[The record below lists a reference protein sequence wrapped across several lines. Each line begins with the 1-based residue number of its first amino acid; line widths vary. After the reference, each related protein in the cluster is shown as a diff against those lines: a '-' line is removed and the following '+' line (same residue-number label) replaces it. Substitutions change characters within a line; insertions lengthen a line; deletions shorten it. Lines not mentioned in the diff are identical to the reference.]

1 MDYSISSAGAIVRP
15 SEKIKFNLFFISY
28 SRIISRSFKV
38 LKNEAI
44 IIERTT

>member
-1 MDYSISSAGAIVRP
+1 MDYSISNVIVRP
-15 SEKIKFNLFFISY
+15 SEKIKFNLLFISY